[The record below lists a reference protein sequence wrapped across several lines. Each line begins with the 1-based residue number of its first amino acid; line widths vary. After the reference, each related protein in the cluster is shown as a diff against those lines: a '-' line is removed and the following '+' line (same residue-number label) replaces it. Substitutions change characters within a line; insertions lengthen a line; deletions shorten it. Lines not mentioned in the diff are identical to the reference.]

1 MDESINN
8 PTRRRFLA
16 LAGGVL
22 SVSGCSSS
30 SPVTAASLGDVMT
43 VTAASLANPSLEPVG
58 TMPVCIGRDSK
69 GIYAMTLTCTHM
81 GCNIGTGTVSPQG
94 LRCPCHG
101 STYDAN
107 GNVTGGPAPA
117 PLQHFAVT
125 ADASGVLT
133 IHTGQ
138 NVSADMRLTG
148 I

>member
-1 MDESINN
+1 MNESVNK
-8 PTRRRFLA
+8 PSRRRFLV
-16 LAGGVL
+16 LAGGAL
-22 SVSGCSSS
+22 SVGGCSS
-30 SPVTAASLGDVMT
+30 SPVTPSPLGDVMT

-58 TMPVCIGRDSK
+58 TMPVCIGRDSN
-69 GIYAMTLTCTHM
+69 GVYAMTLTCTHM
-81 GCNIGTGTVSPQG
+81 GCNIGMGTVSPQG
-94 LRCPCHG
+94 LTCPCHG

-107 GNVTGGPAPA
+107 GNVSGGPAPA

>member
-1 MDESINN
+1 MSESVHHL
-8 PTRRRFLA
+8 PRRRFLV
-16 LAGGVL
+16 LAGGAL
-22 SVSGCSSS
+22 SVGGCSS
-30 SPVTAASLGDVMT
+30 SPVTPSPLGDVMT
-43 VTAASLANPSLEPVG
+43 VAASSLATPSLEAVG
-58 TMPVCIGRDSK
+58 MIALCIGRDSK

-81 GCNIGTGTVSPQG
+81 GCNIGTGTVAPQG

-138 NVSADMRLTG
+138 SVSADVRLMG
-148 I
+148 V